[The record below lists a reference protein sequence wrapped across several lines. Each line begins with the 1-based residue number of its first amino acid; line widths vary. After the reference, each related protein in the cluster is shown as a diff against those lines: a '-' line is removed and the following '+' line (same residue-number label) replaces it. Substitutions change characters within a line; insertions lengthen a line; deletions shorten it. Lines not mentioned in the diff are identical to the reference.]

1 MKRIPLKMVRKDLLN
16 IPEYALPTGFRI
28 RLFEK
33 GDEHNW
39 AKVETSVGEFK
50 NEKDALE
57 RFNKEFGPYLD
68 EMSRRCV
75 FIENKNGEV
84 IGTTTAWYGDL
95 NGDGEI
101 SGRIHW
107 VGVIPEYQGAKLSKP
122 LLSAAMNILAHYHSQ
137 AYLTSQT
144 TSYQA
149 INMYLNYGFE
159 PFIIGP
165 SCYEAW
171 TLLEN
176 TLNRKIVT

>member
-1 MKRIPLKMVRKDLLN
+1 MKRISVKMVRKDLLD
-16 IPEYALPTGFRI
+16 IPEYSLPTGFRI

-33 GDEHNW
+33 GDEHHW
-39 AKVETSVGEFK
+39 AKVEASVDEFK
-50 NEKDALE
+50 NEEAALE
-57 RFNKEFGPYLD
+57 HFNKEFGPYID
-68 EMSRRCV
+68 EMSTRCI

-84 IGTTTAWYGDL
+84 IGTTTGWYGGL

-107 VGVIPEYQGAKLSKP
+107 VGVAPEYQGKKLSKP
-122 LLSAAMNILAHYHSQ
+122 LLSAAMNILADRHSK

-159 PFIIGP
+159 PFITGP

-171 TLLEN
+171 SLLEN
-176 TLNRKIVT
+176 ILNRKILM